1 MAQFFKPQPK
11 PKTSSTLELTIDRL
25 DLHGVGIA
33 RQQGKTIFVEG
44 AMPGERVKARLT
56 DDKKQHGFAQLQK
69 ILTPSPE
76 RQEPVCPHYAECG
89 GCSTQHLPQ
98 SLQHSTKISGVQD
111 LFSRLAGLNIGE
123 PEFVCASAGL
133 GYRRVCRLAIKY
145 DKKGRRARSVFG
157 VD

>member
-69 ILTPSPE
+69 ILTASPE

-98 SLQHSTKISGVQD
+98 GLQHATKVAGVQD
-111 LFSRLAGLNIGE
+111 LFSRLAGLTIGE
-123 PEFVCASAGL
+123 P
-133 GYRRVCRLAIKY
+133 
-145 DKKGRRARSVFG
+145 
-157 VD
+157 